1 MPTYYSVLEVTPTS
15 DEWVEDYVAAS
26 HRLVHQHGGQY
37 LARTNTHERLEGNRT
52 NPTLRIIISWPSR
65 QAAIDF
71 MNDLEYIPHL
81 QARIAGSE
89 SHHALIE
96 GVDQLA

>member
-1 MPTYYSVLEVTPTS
+1 MTPTS

-52 NPTLRIIISWPSR
+52 NPTPSYHHFMAIAAKLR
-65 QAAIDF
+65 
-71 MNDLEYIPHL
+71 
-81 QARIAGSE
+81 
-89 SHHALIE
+89 LI
-96 GVDQLA
+96 L